1 LSREVESRAFD
12 MSSMFQ
18 CRERLLCANDLDLR
32 LQWFARASNRIKV
45 MRAALTWMLI
55 ALGRVCAQDLTF
67 TIDAVQDRH
76 LIPSAVYGVN
86 DSSISGSTLHRHG
99 GNRHTGLNWENN
111 ASNAGTDYLNSS
123 DSFLG
128 SNVGIGNSQTS
139 GALLQAWLD
148 ADRVQGLKS
157 IITLPLAGYVAAD
170 MNGSVSAAET
180 APSARWKQLVVDKP
194 GPLSLMPDKSDG
206 VVYLEEMVNFLIVR
220 YGTAAGGGVAAYC
233 LDNEPALWPS
243 THPRI
248 HPNATGY
255 QELVSRHTAVALM
268 TTSLDSTAQIY
279 GPVLYG
285 WNAHLNLQNAPDA
298 GAYNNTYST
307 FTNYYLAQ
315 MKVASD
321 AAGRRLLHRYD
332 MHWYP
337 EARGDHRIVFEATS
351 PSYGTI
357 NDIDARLQAPRSLW
371 DPSYKEISWIT
382 QYTTNGEGIYLFPRL
397 QSRIDQYFPG
407 TGLATTEYN
416 YGGTEHI
423 SGGVTQADLLGIYG
437 RYQVAA
443 CFWPLI
449 ADNSYVGAA
458 FRLYRNY
465 DGAGSA
471 FGSVSLDASAS
482 DNAMGAV
489 HAARV
494 NDGKLTVVAI
504 NRSRTQSHTAQFT
517 LSLLSGQSITAVTG
531 YRLSAGGG
539 ATVQPLASN
548 PSFLSSAFSDSLP
561 AMTATLYDVQTT
573 VPGFTGWRQAQFGAD
588 ASNPA
593 IAGENADIDH
603 DDLPNLLEYLTNRN
617 PKVAD
622 GPSPI
627 LVTIVAP
634 AGGNPARLQL
644 QFQRRR
650 GVTDVPLLVQSSGA
664 LTAGSWVDLDPATL
678 NPVVTD
684 IDVQTEQWTLL
695 LPLAPGRQFY
705 RLKGQH

>member
-1 LSREVESRAFD
+1 MCGAVR
-12 MSSMFQ
+12 
-18 CRERLLCANDLDLR
+18 
-32 LQWFARASNRIKV
+32 
-45 MRAALTWMLI
+45 LI
-55 ALGRVCAQDLTF
+55 ARRVISSLVPAIVASHVFAQDVTF
-67 TIDAVQDRH
+67 TIDAVHDRH
-76 LIPSAVYGVN
+76 LIPSAAYGVN
-86 DSSISGSTLHRHG
+86 DSTISGSTVHRHG

-128 SNVGIGNSQTS
+128 SNAGIGNSQTS

-148 ADRVQGLKS
+148 ADRAQGLQS

-180 APSARWKQLVVDKP
+180 APSARWKQIVADKP
-194 GPLSLMPDKSDG
+194 GPPSLVPDKSDG
-206 VVYLEEMVNFLIVR
+206 VVYLEEMVNFLVVN

-248 HPNATGY
+248 HPSATGY
-255 QELVSRHTAVALM
+255 QELVSRHTAAALM
-268 TTSLDSTAQIY
+268 TTSLDSSAQIY

-298 GAYNNTYST
+298 TGYNNTYGT

-315 MKVASD
+315 MKAASD

-337 EARGDHRIVFEATS
+337 EARGDHRIVFEAAS
-351 PSYGTI
+351 PSYGTS

-371 DPSYKEISWIT
+371 DPTYKETSWIT
-382 QYTTNGEGIYLFPRL
+382 QYTTNGQGIYLFPRL
-397 QSRIDQYFPG
+397 QSSIDQYFPG
-407 TGLATTEYN
+407 TGLAVTEYN

-437 RYQVAA
+437 QYQVAA

-449 ADNSYVGAA
+449 ADNSYVAAA

-471 FGSVSLDASAS
+471 FGNVSLDATAT
-482 DNAMGAV
+482 DNAMAAV

-504 NRSRTQSHTAQFT
+504 NRSRTQSRTAQFSLT
-517 LSLLSGQSITAVTG
+517 LSSGQTITAIKG
-531 YRLSAGGG
+531 YRLSSSGG
-539 ATVQPLASN
+539 ASVQALSSN
-548 PSFLSSAFSDSLP
+548 PVFSSSAFPDLLP
-561 AMTATLYDVQTT
+561 AMSATVYEVQTT
-573 VPGFTGWRQAQFGAD
+573 VAGFAAWQQAQFGPD
-588 ASNPA
+588 ASDPA
-593 IAGENADIDH
+593 IAGETADIDQ
-603 DDLPNLLEYLTNRN
+603 DDLPNLLEYLTNHN

-622 GPSPI
+622 NRGAL
-627 LVTIVAP
+627 LVGIVP
-634 AGGNPARLQL
+634 PDGGNPARLQL

-650 GVTDVPLLVQSSGA
+650 GVTDATLLLQNSGA
-664 LTAGSWVDLDPATL
+664 LTPGSWVDQDPATL
-678 NPVVTD
+678 NPTVVD
-684 IDVQTEQWTLL
+684 IDVQTEQWTIS
-695 LPLAPGRQFY
+695 LPLSAGRQFY
-705 RLKGQH
+705 RLKAQH